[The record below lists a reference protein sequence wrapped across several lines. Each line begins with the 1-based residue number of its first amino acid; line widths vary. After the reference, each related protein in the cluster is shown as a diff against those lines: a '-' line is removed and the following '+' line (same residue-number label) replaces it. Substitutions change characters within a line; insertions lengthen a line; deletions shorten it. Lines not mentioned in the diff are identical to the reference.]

1 MAFDKKFNPDELKQ
15 FLQNKYG
22 SGVQVEIFP
31 KTQQEQT
38 DEVDE
43 VAQRRN
49 QALQFDYKP
58 SQIKAYL
65 DRYVI
70 QQDEA
75 KKVLATAIC
84 DHYHHIQ
91 SCAGNQDCRDY
102 KKQNIILSSVIRSR
116 KLIFFESP
124 KDENS
129 RKT

>member
-15 FLQNKYG
+15 FLQSKYG

-31 KTQQEQT
+31 KTQEEQT

-43 VAQRRN
+43 AAQRRS
-49 QALQFDYKP
+49 QALRFDYKP

-70 QQDEA
+70 QQDDA

-91 SCAGNQDCRDY
+91 SCAGNRTAGITRS
-102 KKQNIILSSVIRSR
+102 KTSS
-116 KLIFFESP
+116 
-124 KDENS
+124 
-129 RKT
+129 

>member
-31 KTQQEQT
+31 KTQQDQT

-43 VAQRRN
+43 VAQRRS

-75 KKVLATAIC
+75 KKVLP
-84 DHYHHIQ
+84 
-91 SCAGNQDCRDY
+91 R
-102 KKQNIILSSVIRSR
+102 LSVITTTTSR
-116 KLIFFESP
+116 VVREIRTAGITKS
-124 KDENS
+124 
-129 RKT
+129 KTSF